1 MPKVVAG
8 LTQYVA
14 EKKHGDCD
22 HPAFTPNIIATHGA
36 VNIKR
41 HTSVF
46 GFFAGMP
53 HPQGLQTLWRLP
65 RSNAIAFPIR
75 CYLIKF
81 EELVTQP
88 KWARRLHRV
97 VRDIHPDLAA
107 YKGFLRN
114 RDAMAAWLSQYDDG
128 APTSPGWWPED

>member
-1 MPKVVAG
+1 V
-8 LTQYVA
+8 
-14 EKKHGDCD
+14 E
-22 HPAFTPNIIATHGA
+22 
-36 VNIKR
+36 
-41 HTSVF
+41 
-46 GFFAGMP
+46 
-53 HPQGLQTLWRLP
+53 LQTLWRLP

-81 EELVTQP
+81 DELVTQP

-97 VRDIHPDLAA
+97 VRDIHPELAA

-114 RDAMAAWLSQYDDG
+114 RDTMVAYLSQFDDG